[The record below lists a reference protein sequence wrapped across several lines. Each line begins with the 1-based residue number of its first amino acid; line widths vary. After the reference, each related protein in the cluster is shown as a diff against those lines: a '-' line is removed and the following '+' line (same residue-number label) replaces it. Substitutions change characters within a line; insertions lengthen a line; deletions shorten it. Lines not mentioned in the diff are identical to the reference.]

1 MDLYYNEFT
10 STLKKHQNHE
20 DSPHWLNDL
29 FGEIQ
34 RKVAD
39 QCDAQEIEHQCEIL
53 TISVVHFSGLCL
65 ILPKYGHSNNK
76 YVFTAALKFL
86 LEEPMWSVSVT
97 QVGLY
102 LKSLLHSKHSKIDF
116 RVVALHE
123 FVRFNY

>member
-10 STLKKHQNHE
+10 STLKKHQNHK

-34 RKVAD
+34 LKVAD
-39 QCDAQEIEHQCEIL
+39 QCDNQEIEHYCEIL
-53 TISVVHFSGLCL
+53 TISVVHFSGLYF

-76 YVFTAALKFL
+76 YVFTAALKLL

-97 QVGLY
+97 QVGF
-102 LKSLLHSKHSKIDF
+102 LLRRLFLVSQI
-116 RVVALHE
+116 L
-123 FVRFNY
+123 